1 MSKNWG
7 IIKRSLLSNDEERL
21 KQLIKKLRNERF
33 NKYITHSYF
42 SYLFRLS
49 AKLLNGEIVPNFTLE
64 LIKKKIEDK
73 KTKDRRS
80 PEQSS
85 KDIRSPERSSKN
97 IVALEIGSFQGLG
110 AKFMVKEFEDLGLN
124 PKVHCVDLMYN
135 YYEEISKFNYS
146 VQAIHLLENTE
157 PERRTGKIF
166 LHSGRSSEVLPILD
180 LKADFI
186 YVDGEHTSGGV
197 YLDLVMSLNQIDKY
211 GIIVIDDVD
220 WYDTD
225 KNSTMPGIKLFL
237 KDYGKQGLGAIDS
250 MYSLSKNKNDTEYFL
265 HEDDG
270 GNIYKMKTKQL
281 LLIVKHYENN
291 ISKDDVKAKGLY
303 FS

>member
-33 NKYITHSYF
+33 DKYITHSYF

-49 AKLLNGEIVPNFTLE
+49 AKLLNGEIIPNFTLE

-73 KTKDRRS
+73 KTN
-80 PEQSS
+80 
-85 KDIRSPERSSKN
+85 N

-166 LHSGRSSEVLPILD
+166 LHSGRSSEILPILD

-237 KDYGKQGLGAIDS
+237 KDYGKQGLGAIDA

-281 LLIVKHYENN
+281 LLIVKHFKNTVTKE
-291 ISKDDVKAKGLY
+291 DVLSKGLY

>member
-1 MSKNWG
+1 MSINWG
-7 IIKRSLLSNDEERL
+7 IFKRTLLSKDEERINN
-21 KQLIKKLRNERF
+21 LIKKLKSERF
-33 NKYITHSYF
+33 DKYITHSYF
-42 SYLFRLS
+42 SYLFRVG
-49 AKLLNGEIVPNFTLE
+49 AKLSDGEIVPNFVLE
-64 LIKKKIEDK
+64 LFAKKLEDK
-73 KTKDRRS
+73 KT
-80 PEQSS
+80 
-85 KDIRSPERSSKN
+85 KN

-110 AKFMVKEFEDLGLN
+110 AKFMVKEFEELGFN
-124 PKVHCVDLMYN
+124 SKVHCVDLMYN

-157 PERRTGKIF
+157 PERRAGKIF
-166 LHSGRSSEVLPILD
+166 LHSGKSSDILPILD
-180 LKADFI
+180 LKADFV

-197 YLDLVMSLNQIDKY
+197 YIDLVMSLNQIDKY

-237 KDYGKQGLGAIDS
+237 KEYGMNGIGAIVS

-281 LLIVKHYENN
+281 LLIVKHFKNN
-291 ISKDDVKAKGLY
+291 ITKDDVKAKGLY